1 LIAIVTAPLC
11 ASVRADVTTGE
22 PLDGAGPE
30 PAGTEPD
37 PEPEHVQGPVCAA
50 TCWTKGSLE
59 ANVEKPAS
67 WPFE

>member
-1 LIAIVTAPLC
+1 LTAIVTAPLC

-22 PLDGAGPE
+22 PLDGAGLE
-30 PAGTEPD
+30 PAGAEPEPD
-37 PEPEHVQGPVCAA
+37 PEGLVCAA